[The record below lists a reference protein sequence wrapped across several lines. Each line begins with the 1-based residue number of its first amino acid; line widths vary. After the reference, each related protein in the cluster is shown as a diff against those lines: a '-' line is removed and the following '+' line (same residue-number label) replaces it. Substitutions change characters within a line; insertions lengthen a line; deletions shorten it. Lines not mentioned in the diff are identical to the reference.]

1 LGGFALPDA
10 QPELYL
16 RWMAYWREVESQ
28 MLAHP
33 AVEEVASREA
43 APFLRGEVATFI
55 SSTVGTIVE
64 LAMAAKQQH
73 QEWITPVIDLPDL
86 QTARTVAEFVE
97 RRGAW
102 LDSHAGSLGIAPLEP
117 ELVALRSQAIAMLR
131 AAS

>member
-1 LGGFALPDA
+1 MGEFALPA
-10 QPELYL
+10 APPQRYL

-28 MLAHP
+28 MLSNP
-33 AVEEVASREA
+33 AVEAVASREA
-43 APFLRGEVATFI
+43 APFLRGEIAAF
-55 SSTVGTIVE
+55 SSTIVGTIVDAAMGAKEAGLE
-64 LAMAAKQQH
+64 LVV
-73 QEWITPVIDLPDL
+73 PVIELPDPEV
-86 QTARTVAEFVE
+86 ARAIADLVE